1 MRSLFGIPVG
11 SLLVV
16 LLGALVVAAGA
27 LGVLALRNPVLV
39 RIALRNV
46 VRRRGRS
53 ALIVVGLMLGTAI
66 IAAALTTG
74 DTMSHTIRAGAVKA
88 LGQTDELVS
97 ARGAQSSA
105 ASNLGAATGVRYL
118 DARVA
123 RLVEAR
129 LRGTGLADGVTPA
142 IAEDVAVQDP
152 ARRQNEPRVT
162 LFAADPA
169 RMRGFGTIQGSGG
182 AVTLAQL
189 RPGEIYLNA
198 HAADEL
204 NARRGDR
211 VLLFAGSRV
220 GGGRYAVVRDVVRYD
235 GGGTTA
241 SGALMG
247 LAAAQTLLGVPE
259 RAKYVLVSNA
269 GGAESGAAR
278 SDAVV
283 RRLAPVLAPLRLEAK
298 ASKADALR
306 DADKAGSAFMGF
318 FTTFGS
324 FSIAAGILLI
334 FLIFVMLAAERR
346 SELGIARAVGTR
358 RGHLVL
364 LFTFEGAAY
373 DLVAALAGALL
384 GALVAYGMVAL
395 MAKALGSQG
404 FDVHYAVTLRS
415 LLVAY
420 ALGALL
426 TLVVVA
432 LSAWRVSRMTVATA
446 IRNLPEPGIPRR
458 RRRLALTLGGLVL
471 GGLMTV
477 SGAAAAQAT
486 PLMLGLS
493 LVLIAL
499 VPLVELAGV
508 PERAAFTGA
517 GLAVVVLWMLPW
529 SVWEAVFGK
538 LAMNFGVWIAGGL
551 IVVVGAVWII
561 MYNAHLLS
569 AAAVGVLGRWRSLAP
584 MLRTSMAYPLSAKL
598 RSGITLAMFT
608 LVVFTLVTGTTSS
621 GSFTHAFQDVKAY
634 GGGFDVRA
642 TSSPAA
648 PIDDM
653 HTALNATPSVRPR
666 DFTVVASQSA
676 LPVDARQV
684 GTGRRYEAYP
694 LRGLDAS
701 YLAHTTYGMA
711 ATARG
716 YGSARAVWRAI
727 ATHRN
732 LAVVDNLVVP
742 RRQNFSFN
750 AVPSKFKLTG
760 FYVDDGTFAPIP
772 LLVRDPQTGRRVR
785 LTVIGVLAETV
796 PIDMAGIWTSQ
807 ASAATAFPGRV
818 RPTMHWFAVRHGV
831 SPAAAAKRIESA
843 FLRSGMQ
850 ADAVRKLLNDV
861 VRSSLTFN
869 RLIQGFMALGL
880 IVGVAA
886 LGVISARAVVERRQ
900 QIGVMRAIGFRRR
913 MVQVSFL
920 LESSFVALTA
930 IVVGTGLGLLLA
942 NNIVVDERK
951 QPSWHHLTLVVPWV
965 NLGIIFAA
973 VYAVA
978 LLATWAPAR
987 RASRIR
993 PAEALRYE

>member
-1 MRSLFGIPVG
+1 VKELFGIPVG

-16 LLGALVVAAGA
+16 LLGGLAVAAGA
-27 LGVLALRNPVLV
+27 LAALALRNRVLV
-39 RIALRNV
+39 RISLRNV

-74 DTMSHTIRAGAVKA
+74 DTMSHTIRSGAIKA
-88 LGQTDELVS
+88 QGQTDEVVS
-97 ARGAQSSA
+97 ARGALA
-105 ASNLGAATGVRYL
+105 AANLGTATGVRYM
-118 DARVA
+118 DERVA
-123 RLVEAR
+123 GLVAAR

-142 IAEDVAVQDP
+142 IGEDIAVQDP

-169 RMRGFGTIQGSGG
+169 RMGAFGTIHGTRG

-189 RPGEIYLNA
+189 RPGEIYLNR

-204 NARRGDR
+204 SARPGDR
-211 VLLFAGSRV
+211 VLLFTGARPV
-220 GGGRYAVVRDVVRYD
+220 PARVRDVVRYD
-235 GGGTTA
+235 GGGTTE
-241 SGALMG
+241 SGALMP
-247 LAAAQTLLGVPE
+247 LAAAQALLGTPGRV
-259 RAKYVLVSNA
+259 KYVLVSNR
-269 GGAESGAAR
+269 GGAESGAGL
-278 SDAVV
+278 SHAVV
-283 RRLAPVLAPLRLEAK
+283 RRLRPLLAPLGLEAK
-298 ASKADALR
+298 TTKADAIR
-306 DADKAGSAFMGF
+306 DADKAGSAFMAF

-358 RGHLVL
+358 RGHLVQ

-373 DLVAALAGALL
+373 DLAAAVAGALL

-404 FDVHYAVTLRS
+404 FDVQYAVMLRS

-420 ALGALL
+420 ALGVLL

-432 LSAWRVSRMTVATA
+432 LSAWRVSRMTIATA
-446 IRNLPEPGIPRR
+446 IRNLPEPAPPRR
-458 RRRLALTLGGLVL
+458 RRRIALALAALALGAI
-471 GGLMTV
+471 MAV
-477 SGAAAAQAT
+477 SGAAAGQAT
-486 PLMLGLS
+486 PLLLGLS

-499 VPLVELAGV
+499 VPILRLAGV
-508 PERAAFTGA
+508 PERAAYTGA

-529 SVWEAVFGK
+529 SVWDAVFGK
-538 LAMNFGVWIAGGL
+538 LAMNFSIWIAGGL
-551 IVVVGAVWII
+551 IVVVGSVWII
-561 MYNAHLLS
+561 MFNAQLLLAG
-569 AAAVGVLGRWRSLAP
+569 AARVLGRWRRLAP
-584 MLRTSMAYPLSAKL
+584 MLRTSMAYPLAAKF

-621 GSFTHAFQDVKAY
+621 GSFVHALDDAKAF

-653 HTALNATPSVRPR
+653 RAAIARTPSVHPR
-666 DFTVVASQSA
+666 DFTVVASQSL

-684 GTGRRYEAYP
+684 GTARRFESYP
-694 LRGLDAS
+694 LRGFDRAFLG
-701 YLAHTTYGMA
+701 HTTYRMGA
-711 ATARG
+711 IARG
-716 YGSARAVWRAI
+716 YGSSRAVWDAI
-727 ATHRN
+727 ATHRG
-732 LAVVDNLVVP
+732 LAVVDSLIVP
-742 RRQNFSFN
+742 RRENFNFN
-750 AVPSKFKLTG
+750 AVPSKFKVTG
-760 FYVDDGTFAPIP
+760 FFYDDKVFNPIP

-785 LTVIGVLAETV
+785 LTVIGVLADTV

-807 ASAATAFPGRV
+807 ATAGAAFPGRV
-818 RPTMHWFAVRHGV
+818 RPTSHWFALRPGV
-831 SPAAAAKRIESA
+831 DPKAAASRIESA
-843 FLRSGMQ
+843 FLRSGME
-850 ADAVRKLLNDV
+850 AKSFKKLLHDA

-900 QIGVMRAIGFRRR
+900 QIGVMRAIGFRQR
-913 MVQVSFL
+913 MVQAAFL

-930 IVVGTGLGLLLA
+930 IVVGTSLGILLA
-942 NNIVVDERK
+942 NNIIVDQRR
-951 QPSWHHLTLVVPWV
+951 QPSWEGLTLVVPWA
-965 NLGIIFAA
+965 NLAIIFAA

>member
-1 MRSLFGIPVG
+1 VKELLGIPVG

-16 LLGALVVAAGA
+16 LLGALAVVAGA
-27 LGVLALRNPVLV
+27 LAALALRNRVLV
-39 RIALRNV
+39 RISLRNV

-74 DTMSHTIRAGAVKA
+74 DTMSHTIRSGAIKA
-88 LGQTDELVS
+88 QGQTDEVVS
-97 ARGAQSSA
+97 ARGALA
-105 ASNLGAATGVRYL
+105 NTGGRLGGATGVRYF

-123 RLVEAR
+123 GLVAAR

-142 IAEDVAVQDP
+142 IGEDVAVQDP

-169 RMRGFGTIQGSGG
+169 RMRGFGTIHGTRG

-211 VLLFAGSRV
+211 VLLFAGARPTP
-220 GGGRYAVVRDVVRYD
+220 AVVRDVVRYD
-235 GGGTTA
+235 GGGTTD
-241 SGALMG
+241 SGAMIG
-247 LAAAQTLLGVPE
+247 LTAAQRLLGTPG
-259 RAKYVLVSNA
+259 RIKYVLVSNR
-269 GGAESGAAR
+269 GGAEAGGSRAR

-283 RRLAPVLAPLRLEAK
+283 TRLRPLLAPLGLEAK
-298 ASKADALR
+298 PTKADALR
-306 DADKAGSAFMGF
+306 DADKAGSAFMAF
-318 FTTFGS
+318 FSTFGS

-358 RGHLVL
+358 RGHLVQ

-373 DLVAALAGALL
+373 DLAAALVGALL

-404 FDVHYAVTLRS
+404 FDVRYAVTARS

-420 ALGALL
+420 ALGVLL
-426 TLVVVA
+426 TLLVVA
-432 LSAWRVSRMTVATA
+432 ASAWRVSRMTIATA
-446 IRNLPEPGIPRR
+446 IRNLPEPGVPRR
-458 RRRLALTLGGLVL
+458 RRRIALALAGLALGA
-471 GGLMTV
+471 LMTL

-486 PLMLGLS
+486 PLLLGLS
-493 LVLIAL
+493 IVLIAL
-499 VPLVELAGV
+499 VPLLQTAGV

-517 GLAVVVLWMLPW
+517 GLAIVVLWMLPW
-529 SVWEAVFGK
+529 SVWEALFGK
-538 LAMNFGVWIAGGL
+538 LAMNFSVWITGGL

-561 MYNAHLLS
+561 MYNAQLLS
-569 AAAVGVLGRWRSLAP
+569 AAAVRVLGRWRRLAP
-584 MLRTSMAYPLSAKL
+584 VLRTSMAYPLSAKF

-653 HTALNATPSVRPR
+653 RAAIAATPSVRPR
-666 DFTVVASQSA
+666 DFAVVASQSLLA
-676 LPVDARQV
+676 VDARQL
-684 GTGRRYEAYP
+684 GTGRGFESYP
-694 LRGLDAS
+694 LRGLDAA
-701 YLAHTTYGMA
+701 YLRHTTYGMA

-732 LAVVDNLVVP
+732 LAVVDSLVVP
-742 RRQNFSFN
+742 RRESFAFQ

-760 FYVDDGTFAPIP
+760 FYVDDRKRFDPIP
-772 LLVRDPQTGRRVR
+772 LQVRDPQTGRRLRV
-785 LTVIGVLAETV
+785 TVIGVLADTV

-807 ASAATAFPGRV
+807 ASAAAAFPGRV
-818 RPTMHWFAVRHGV
+818 RPTSHWFALRPGV
-831 SPAAAAKRIESA
+831 DPAATAKRVEAA

-850 ADAVRKLLNDV
+850 ADSVRKLMDDA

-869 RLIQGFMALGL
+869 RLIEGFIGLGL

-900 QIGVMRAIGFRRR
+900 QIGVMRAIGFHRR
-913 MVQVSFL
+913 MVQASFL

-942 NNIVVDERK
+942 NNIIVDQRR
-951 QPSWHHLTLVVPWV
+951 QPAWAHLTLVVPWA
-965 NLGIIFAA
+965 NLAIIFAA